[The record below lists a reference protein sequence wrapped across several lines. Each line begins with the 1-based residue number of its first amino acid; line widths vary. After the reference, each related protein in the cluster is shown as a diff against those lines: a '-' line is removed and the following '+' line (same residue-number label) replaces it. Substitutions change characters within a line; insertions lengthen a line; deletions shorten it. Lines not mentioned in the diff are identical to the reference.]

1 MGTPLHSKWTAFILS
16 IYPEDVSKPPDL
28 LSKLLS
34 HLFLSGVFGLIQ
46 TASQNLL
53 VLLAN
58 RDYMQIQLRK
68 SGQQKKRWYVR
79 SGSKLH
85 LGLFWNMIPI
95 RFVWMHLSLDAKATQ
110 IGFLSVFCPLATLH
124 KTTSYPTW
132 SFANNS
138 VDSLKL
144 FEICLQIEQS
154 LWHLSEC
161 PFCQIPTSQLAN
173 LKNNF
178 RKGLKKTQRNNFSLF
193 SGSRFHLGS

>member
-1 MGTPLHSKWTAFILS
+1 MFQNHLIYCPNCCHICFCQGYLALSRLPVKICWFFWQIEIICRFNLESLDSK
-16 IYPEDVSKPPDL
+16 
-28 LSKLLS
+28 
-34 HLFLSGVFGLIQ
+34 
-46 TASQNLL
+46 
-53 VLLAN
+53 
-58 RDYMQIQLRK
+58 
-68 SGQQKKRWYVR
+68 KKGDICEVDPSYIW
-79 SGSKLH
+79 GC
-85 LGLFWNMIPI
+85 FEIWFQI

-124 KTTSYPTW
+124 KTTSYSTW
-132 SFANNS
+132 SVANNS
-138 VDSLKL
+138 EDSLKL

>member
-1 MGTPLHSKWTAFILS
+1 MDCIYTKHLSWGCFKTTWSIVQTAVTSVSVRGIWPL
-16 IYPEDVSKPPDL
+16 Y
-28 LSKLLS
+28 
-34 HLFLSGVFGLIQ
+34 Q

-53 VLLAN
+53 VHLAN

-68 SGQQKKRWYVR
+68 SGQQKKRWYLW

-95 RFVWMHLSLDAKATQ
+95 RSVWMHLSLDAKATQ

-124 KTTSYPTW
+124 KTTSYSTW
-132 SFANNS
+132 SVANNS
-138 VDSLKL
+138 GDSLKL